1 MVGCGASSVRPLPNH
16 MRVPIALPSFRTL
29 TEPRR
34 AVLSRRLASALL
46 MMSSLL
52 LARTVAAQARWQTLD
67 EFLTRGIRLSPQE
80 IAALGR
86 GETIARMLPTGEQQ
100 DVAVFGAV
108 QIDVPRSFFVERQ
121 RDFARAHR
129 TPNRAQVQ
137 RFSEPA
143 VDADVQAL
151 DVTNDDLKELRS
163 CKPNDCNFK
172 LPATDMVRFRSAVG
186 AGSDARARVAAY
198 ARQRLVE
205 YVNDYRTRGNAAM
218 AVYDDRGTVR
228 ASDALGAMLRD
239 SSYAFSAAPS
249 LGQYLLEYPRSTPAG
264 ATQVIFW
271 SLDQLP
277 HLRPVVSIM
286 HEIILSPPELPQTT
300 VIAAKQIYANHYFE
314 AGLEVLA
321 AADRTTA
328 NASGTPTAITVVA
341 VRRYRFDHLPSG
353 GLLNI
358 RGRVANGLK
367 ENVAADLKRLAR
379 DTQAEWTAKHGSS

>member
-1 MVGCGASSVRPLPNH
+1 MWNLPL
-16 MRVPIALPSFRTL
+16 RGRGFRWL
-29 TEPRR
+29 WS
-34 AVLSRRLASALL
+34 AVTVVATGVASA
-46 MMSSLL
+46 
-52 LARTVAAQARWQTLD
+52 RPAAGQAQYRTLD
-67 EFLTRGIRLSPQE
+67 EFLTRGVRLSPQE
-80 IAALGR
+80 LAALAR
-86 GETIARMLPTGEQQ
+86 GETIARMLPTGQQQ

-108 QIDVPRSFFVERQ
+108 QIDVPRTFFVERQ

-172 LPATDMVRFRSAVG
+172 LPATDMGRFRSAVG
-186 AGSDARARVAAY
+186 AGGDARTRVAAY

-218 AVYDDRGTVR
+218 AVYDDRGSVH

-239 SSYAFSAAPS
+239 SSYAFSAVPS
-249 LGQYLLEYPRSTPAG
+249 LGQYLLDYPRSTPAG
-264 ATQVIFW
+264 ASQVIFW
-271 SLDQLP
+271 SLDELP

-286 HEIILSPPELPQTT
+286 HEIIMSPPELPQTT

-321 AADRTTA
+321 AADRATA
-328 NASGTPTAITVVA
+328 NSSGNPTAITAVA

-367 ENVAADLKRLAR
+367 ENVLADLKRLAR
-379 DTQAEWTAKHGSS
+379 DTESEWRTRAK

>member
-1 MVGCGASSVRPLPNH
+1 MTSL
-16 MRVPIALPSFRTL
+16 SFRKL
-29 TEPRR
+29 LPRTS
-34 AVLSRRLASALL
+34 LSRRLVAVLL
-46 MMSSLL
+46 VMSSLL
-52 LARTVAAQARWQTLD
+52 LVRTAGAQARWQTLD
-67 EFLTRGIRLSPQE
+67 EFLTRGIRLSPQDL
-80 IAALGR
+80 AALGR
-86 GETIARMLPTGEQQ
+86 GETIARLLPTGEQQ

-129 TPNRAQVQ
+129 SPNRAQVH

-143 VDADVQAL
+143 VDADAQAL
-151 DVTNDDLKELRS
+151 EVTNDDLKELRS

-172 LPATDMVRFRSAVG
+172 LPDTDMVRFRSEVG
-186 AGSDARARVAAY
+186 AGGDARARVAAY

-218 AVYDDRGTVR
+218 AVYDDRGTVH
-228 ASDALGAMLRD
+228 ASDALAAMLRD
-239 SSYAFSAAPS
+239 SSYAFSAVPS
-249 LGQYLLEYPRSTPAG
+249 LGQYLLDYPRSTPVG
-264 ATQVIFW
+264 ASQVIFW
-271 SLDQLP
+271 SLDELP

-286 HEIILSPPELPQTT
+286 HEIIMSPVELPQTT

-321 AADRTTA
+321 AADRPA
-328 NASGTPTAITVVA
+328 ASSSGNPTAITVVA

-367 ENVAADLKRLAR
+367 DNVLADLKRLAR
-379 DTQAEWTAKHGSS
+379 DTQAEWSSRGR

>member
-1 MVGCGASSVRPLPNH
+1 MASLSIRKLLEPLH
-16 MRVPIALPSFRTL
+16 
-29 TEPRR
+29 
-34 AVLSRRLASALL
+34 AVASRRLVSRLL
-46 MMSSLL
+46 VISSLF
-52 LARTVAAQARWQTLD
+52 LARSANAQARWQSLD
-67 EFLTRGIRLSPQE
+67 EFLARGIRLSPQE
-80 IAALGR
+80 LAALGR
-86 GETIARMLPTGEQQ
+86 GETVARLLPTREQQ

-108 QIDVPRSFFVERQ
+108 QVEVPRSFFVERQ

-129 TPNRAQVQ
+129 TPNRTQVQ

-151 DVTNDDLKELRS
+151 QVTNDDLKELRS

-186 AGSDARARVAAY
+186 AGGDARARVAAY

-205 YVNDYRTRGNAAM
+205 YVNDYRTRGNAAL
-218 AVYDDRGTVR
+218 AVYDDRGTVH
-228 ASDALGAMLRD
+228 ASDALAAMLRD
-239 SSYAFSAAPS
+239 SSYVFSAVPS
-249 LGQYLLEYPRSTPAG
+249 LGQYLLDYPRSTPPG

-271 SLDQLP
+271 SLDELP

-286 HEIILSPPELPQTT
+286 HEILMSPPELPQTT

-321 AADRTTA
+321 AADRPTA
-328 NASGTPTAITVVA
+328 SASGNPTAITLVA

-367 ENVAADLKRLAR
+367 DNVLADLKRLAR
-379 DTQAEWTAKHGSS
+379 DTQAEWAAKRGS